1 MFQELGSDF
10 IEARAKRKSLI
21 TQINVSC
28 LFLQYS
34 TFFVEIFPRMDTH
47 MFCFLAL
54 CITLPLAVKSSEKKE
69 GIESSAS
76 VTLRHSK
83 LNVIGN
89 LEIKGKKFN

>member
-1 MFQELGSDF
+1 
-10 IEARAKRKSLI
+10 
-21 TQINVSC
+21 
-28 LFLQYS
+28 
-34 TFFVEIFPRMDTH
+34 